1 MNYNDNKCINI
12 LKGLSDCI
20 LTMILLNDNKLYSGD
35 TAKPIKIY
43 HCDNWILLYNLNRH
57 LKCVKVYFN

>member
-20 LTMILLNDNKLYSGD
+20 LTMILLNDNKFYSGD
-35 TAKPIKIY
+35 TAKQIKI
-43 HCDNWILLYNLNRH
+43 
-57 LKCVKVYFN
+57 